1 MGNFF
6 IIILNII
13 MESFYSLCC
22 GCWRPKNKVE
32 LNKKPVEFL
41 DKAKGSMNLK
51 YTGDKNEEFAT
62 FGAGCYWGTEKWF
75 ISKFK
80 HADAI
85 TGYAVGFMSPD
96 HDAPV
101 NPTYR

>member
-1 MGNFF
+1 
-6 IIILNII
+6 
-13 MESFYSLCC
+13 
-22 GCWRPKNKVE
+22 
-32 LNKKPVEFL
+32 
-41 DKAKGSMNLK
+41 MNLK
-51 YTGDKNEEFAT
+51 PTGAKNEEFAT

-80 HADAI
+80 FVDAI

-96 HDAPV
+96 EDAIK